1 MNMAAPAMHVN
12 PDLTNRTSQPLVD
25 QSATSEDRNFAVA
38 MHLSPF
44 ASLIGLFP
52 WALLVPVV
60 LWIIRKEKSAFNDDH
75 GREIMNYGLSLLILH
90 VLLAV
95 SIIGIL
101 ALPVLWVIA
110 VVSLIRASIAAGRG
124 EYFRYP
130 MTWRFLS

>member
-1 MNMAAPAMHVN
+1 MNMAAPVMYVN
-12 PDLTNRTSQPLVD
+12 PGQTNRMSRPLVD

-52 WALLVPVV
+52 WAFLVPLV
-60 LWIIRKEKSAFNDDH
+60 LWIIRKERSAFNDDH
-75 GREIMNYGLSLLILH
+75 GREIINYGLSLLILH

-101 ALPVLWVIA
+101 AIPVLWVIA
-110 VVSLIRASIAAGRG
+110 VVSLIRASVAASRG